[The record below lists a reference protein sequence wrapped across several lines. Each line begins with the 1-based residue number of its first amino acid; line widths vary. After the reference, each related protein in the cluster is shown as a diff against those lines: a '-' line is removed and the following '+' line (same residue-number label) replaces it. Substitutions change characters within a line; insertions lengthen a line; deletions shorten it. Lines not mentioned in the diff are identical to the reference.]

1 MRRTTSVLTIG
12 AAALVLV
19 AGAWATLRA
28 AGQAAPASGVA
39 IGQAAPSFSAKDQNG
54 KDVSLSDFK
63 GKIIVLEWMNP
74 DCPFV
79 QRHYDEKTFVK
90 LDQQYASKGVAHIAI
105 NSTDEATAAV
115 DKKFA
120 DEHGVKYPILADVHG
135 KIAKAYGAKS
145 TPHLFVIGKD
155 GQLAYKGA
163 IDNDPDG
170 EKKDRI
176 NYVAKALDELLA
188 GKPVSTPETKSYG
201 CGVHYDD

>member
-1 MRRTTSVLTIG
+1 MRRRISAVTIG
-12 AAALVLV
+12 AAALLLV
-19 AGAWATLRA
+19 AGAWATLKA
-28 AGQAAPASGVA
+28 ADKSATSGVA
-39 IGQAAPSFSAKDQNG
+39 IGQAAPNFTAKDQNG
-54 KDVSLSDFK
+54 KDVSLSDYK

-74 DCPFV
+74 ECPFV
-79 QRHYDEKTFVK
+79 QRHYEERTFTKLDEK
-90 LDQQYASKGVAHIAI
+90 YASKGVAHIAI
-105 NSTDEATAAV
+105 NSTDEATAAI

-120 DEHGVKYPILADVHG
+120 DAHGVKYPIVADVHG
-135 KIAKAYGAKS
+135 KIAKEYGAKS

-155 GQLAYKGA
+155 GKLAYKGA

-201 CGVHYDD
+201 CGVHYE